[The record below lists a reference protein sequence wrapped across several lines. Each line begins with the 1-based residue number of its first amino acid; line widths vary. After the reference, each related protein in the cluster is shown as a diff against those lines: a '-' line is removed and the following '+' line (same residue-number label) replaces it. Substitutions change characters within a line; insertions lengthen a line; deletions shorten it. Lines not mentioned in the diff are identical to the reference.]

1 MLWSDVTM
9 WSPNALLESSYD
21 LQDNRRQLLD
31 AADKLS
37 QALNGLASQG
47 DAADEARAALTARI
61 SELDSH
67 IGDVSELLMATADA
81 ADGVSQ
87 VRTRV
92 ADCFDTAAVDHLTI
106 GQDGSV
112 SWSIDLE
119 DYARKGIDTSGIT
132 VYYEMRARKVADM
145 IEDTLTLAN
154 RVDTDYA
161 QRLQAVAD
169 GTYSS
174 AASREGHGSFSQ
186 GLADLPQDDWS
197 PTEVA
202 AWWNA
207 LDSDE
212 RDQLIKNHPE
222 LIGNL
227 DGVDAVSRDKANRS
241 LLPGM
246 VDTAQKEV
254 DAAYDAMLKAT
265 DDYQLMERSREWNAA
280 KERLKDLKAVE
291 TSLTSG
297 RSLLV
302 LDDSGLRLKA
312 AIAIGNVDTAEH
324 IATFVPGLGTT
335 VGKSLDGYVREMDA
349 LRTLTGSQRYLAG
362 ESPTSSPSNIATIA
376 WLGYDAPQDVDV
388 ITTGR
393 AKDGADRLAPFLE
406 GLQASHMA
414 SGHGDPHQ
422 TLLGHSYGST
432 TSGIA
437 ATKVPEGVI
446 DDMVLFGSPGS
457 GVQDVSE
464 YRITPGHT
472 YVSAVPDGDWVQGM
486 GTDINFGRNPAK
498 MDGFTHLS
506 NDATAA
512 EGYDDSVSWWQFW
525 DAFKNH
531 SSYLKDGTK
540 TLEDFAQVVGGLK

>member
-241 LLPGM
+241 LLPSM
-246 VDTAQKEV
+246 VDTAQNEV

-312 AIAIGNVDTAEH
+312 AIAIGDVDTAEH
-324 IATFVPGLGTT
+324 IATFVP
-335 VGKSLDGYVREMDA
+335 
-349 LRTLTGSQRYLAG
+349 
-362 ESPTSSPSNIATIA
+362 
-376 WLGYDAPQDVDV
+376 
-388 ITTGR
+388 
-393 AKDGADRLAPFLE
+393 
-406 GLQASHMA
+406 
-414 SGHGDPHQ
+414 
-422 TLLGHSYGST
+422 
-432 TSGIA
+432 
-437 ATKVPEGVI
+437 
-446 DDMVLFGSPGS
+446 
-457 GVQDVSE
+457 
-464 YRITPGHT
+464 
-472 YVSAVPDGDWVQGM
+472 
-486 GTDINFGRNPAK
+486 
-498 MDGFTHLS
+498 
-506 NDATAA
+506 
-512 EGYDDSVSWWQFW
+512 
-525 DAFKNH
+525 
-531 SSYLKDGTK
+531 
-540 TLEDFAQVVGGLK
+540 